1 VRGENIMNDMDYI
14 ISELIAI
21 LLVIGIPVG
30 LLIFF
35 IVSLVNFC
43 RTPKDHPK
51 YRGRKTA
58 FIISAVLLGLLITL
72 IIGFMVLL
80 TSSLNHM

>member
-1 VRGENIMNDMDYI
+1 MNDANILITGI
-14 ISELIAI
+14 IELILI
-21 LLVIGIPVG
+21 IGIPVG

-35 IVSLVNFC
+35 IVSLVNLC

-58 FIISAVLLGLLITL
+58 FIVSAVLFGLLITL

-80 TSSLNHM
+80 TSAMNHM

>member
-1 VRGENIMNDMDYI
+1 MNDANILIMGI
-14 ISELIAI
+14 IELILI
-21 LLVIGIPVG
+21 IGIPVG

-35 IVSLVNFC
+35 IVALVKFC

-58 FIISAVLLGLLITL
+58 FIVSAVLLGLLTAL

-80 TSSLNHM
+80 TSAMNHM

>member
-1 VRGENIMNDMDYI
+1 MNDANILITGI
-14 ISELIAI
+14 IELILI
-21 LLVIGIPVG
+21 IGIPVG

-35 IVSLVNFC
+35 IVSLVNLC

-58 FIISAVLLGLLITL
+58 FIVSAVFFGLLTAL

-80 TSSLNHM
+80 TSAMNHM

>member
-1 VRGENIMNDMDYI
+1 MSDANILITGI
-14 ISELIAI
+14 IELILI
-21 LLVIGIPVG
+21 IGIPVG

-35 IVSLVNFC
+35 IVSLVNLC

-58 FIISAVLLGLLITL
+58 FIVSAVLFGLLTAL

-80 TSSLNHM
+80 TSAMNHM

>member
-1 VRGENIMNDMDYI
+1 MNDANILITGI
-14 ISELIAI
+14 IELILI
-21 LLVIGIPVG
+21 IGIPVG

-35 IVSLVNFC
+35 IVSLVNLC

-58 FIISAVLLGLLITL
+58 FIVSAVLFGLLTAL
-72 IIGFMVLL
+72 IIGFMELL
-80 TSSLNHM
+80 TSAMNHM

>member
-1 VRGENIMNDMDYI
+1 MHDANILITGI
-14 ISELIAI
+14 IELILI
-21 LLVIGIPVG
+21 IGIPVG

-35 IVSLVNFC
+35 IVSLVNLC

-58 FIISAVLLGLLITL
+58 FIVSAVLFGLLTAL

-80 TSSLNHM
+80 TSAMNHM

>member
-1 VRGENIMNDMDYI
+1 MNDVNILIMEI
-14 ISELIAI
+14 IELILI
-21 LLVIGIPVG
+21 IGIPVG
-30 LLIFF
+30 LLVFF

-43 RTPKDHPK
+43 RTPKDLPK

-58 FIISAVLLGLLITL
+58 FIVSAVLLGLLITL

-80 TSSLNHM
+80 TSAMNHM

>member
-1 VRGENIMNDMDYI
+1 MNDVNILIMEI
-14 ISELIAI
+14 IELILI
-21 LLVIGIPVG
+21 IGIPVG

-35 IVSLVNFC
+35 IVALVNFC

-58 FIISAVLLGLLITL
+58 FIVSAVLLGLLTAL

>member
-1 VRGENIMNDMDYI
+1 MNDANILITGI
-14 ISELIAI
+14 IELILI
-21 LLVIGIPVG
+21 IGIPVG

-35 IVSLVNFC
+35 IVALVNFC

-58 FIISAVLLGLLITL
+58 FIVSAVLLGLLTAL

-80 TSSLNHM
+80 TSAMNHM

>member
-1 VRGENIMNDMDYI
+1 MKGENTMNDMDYI

-21 LLVIGIPVG
+21 LLVIGM
-30 LLIFF
+30 LIFF

-58 FIISAVLLGLLITL
+58 FIVSAVLLGLLITL

-80 TSSLNHM
+80 TSSMNHM

>member
-1 VRGENIMNDMDYI
+1 MNDANILITGI
-14 ISELIAI
+14 IELILI
-21 LLVIGIPVG
+21 IGIPVG

-35 IVSLVNFC
+35 IVSLVILC

-58 FIISAVLLGLLITL
+58 FIVSAVLFGLLTAL

-80 TSSLNHM
+80 TSAMNHM